1 MNYRLTAT
9 TPLATDPAADQ
20 LHVDEYNQTITFEY
34 ARFVNQNTTE
44 YIRMADSKAAILI
57 TLLSANLLVLVQRTA
72 ESVSAL
78 HDKRAVAALILG
90 CLYATASLAVAV
102 NTIRP
107 RLFRNAGAGHI
118 FWEDIA
124 ARDKSAYAAG
134 IQHLRVGDVYRELG
148 EHNHNLARA
157 ALRKYR
163 WLRAG
168 FTMAMT
174 SIVLSAILILFTT

>member
-1 MNYRLTAT
+1 MTTRLISTA
-9 TPLATDPAADQ
+9 PLSSEPSQ
-20 LHVDEYNQTITFEY
+20 DETYNQAITFEY

-44 YIRMADSKAAILI
+44 YLRMADSKAAVLI

-78 HDKRAVAALILG
+78 HDKRAVAALIVG
-90 CLYATASLAVAV
+90 CLYATVSLAVAV

-107 RLFRNAGAGHI
+107 RLFRNAGGGHI

-124 ARDKSAYAAG
+124 ARDKADYAAG
-134 IQHLRVGDVYRELG
+134 LQQLRMNEVFSELG

-168 FTMAMT
+168 FVMALT
-174 SIVLSAILILFTT
+174 SIVLSAMLILFTT